1 MLIFKIKQMKK
12 VIYLSIIA
20 LITSC
25 TTAEIPLVGEIPI
38 TKEVTYQED
47 IQPIIFNN
55 CLTCHSSVNP
65 RNGLILET
73 YAQVKNSA
81 QNGTLIARMN
91 DAANPMPQSGLL
103 TANKRALIAK
113 WKTDGYLE

>member
-1 MLIFKIKQMKK
+1 MFKIKNMKK
-12 VIYLSIIA
+12 LLYILIIA
-20 LITSC
+20 LIASC
-25 TTAEIPLVGEIPI
+25 TTAEIPLAGAPVDRTI
-38 TKEVTYQED
+38 TYAQD

-73 YAQVKNSA
+73 YSQVKNSA

-103 TANKRALIAK
+103 TADKRALVDK

>member
-1 MLIFKIKQMKK
+1 MYKTKNMKK
-12 VIYLSIIA
+12 LLYISIIT
-20 LITSC
+20 LIVSC
-25 TTAEIPLVGEIPI
+25 TTAEIPLAGQIPI
-38 TKEVTYQED
+38 DREITYQKD

-73 YAQVKNSA
+73 YSQVKNSA

-91 DAANPMPQSGLL
+91 DVANPMPQNGLL
-103 TANKRALIAK
+103 TADKRALVDK

>member
-1 MLIFKIKQMKK
+1 MYKIKNMKR
-12 VIYLSIIA
+12 VFYIAIIA
-20 LITSC
+20 LMVSC
-25 TTAEIPLVGEIPI
+25 TTAEIPLPNISDK
-38 TKEVTYQED
+38 TVTYTED

-73 YAQVKNSA
+73 YDQVKNSA

-103 TANKRALIAK
+103 TPEKRALVDK
-113 WKTDGYLE
+113 WKADGFLE

>member
-1 MLIFKIKQMKK
+1 MLMFKINNMKK
-12 VIYLSIIA
+12 IFYISIITFIA
-20 LITSC
+20 SC
-25 TTAEIPLVGEIPI
+25 TTAEIPLAGAPVDR
-38 TKEVTYQED
+38 TVTYTQD
-47 IQPIIFNN
+47 IQPIMFNN

-73 YAQVKNSA
+73 YSQVKNSA

-103 TANKRALIAK
+103 TADKRALVDK
-113 WKTDGYLE
+113 WKADGYLE